1 MAGVADCAVVGVP
14 DRENGQLP
22 KAYVQLRKAP
32 GPPVVHPSASEV
44 IEFVAARVAP
54 YKKVRSAAVAPPTPT
69 RRVAARACGAWTLDG
84 EVSGLLAS

>member
-54 YKKVRSAAVAPPTPT
+54 YKKVRSTAVAPPTPT
-69 RRVAARACGAWTLDG
+69 PVWVAARASAH
-84 EVSGLLAS
+84 GLWMERSVGY

>member
-69 RRVAARACGAWTLDG
+69 AGLQRVRAAH
-84 EVSGLLAS
+84 GLWMERSVGY